1 MGDFVLA
8 DRGKDSDLFGMYNL
22 FLSEGDMALLSNG
35 DVFGEDF
42 FGTGGVSSQALYDF
56 LCTRS
61 LESTNMLCRS
71 GLLDC
76 VGGELGGVL
85 KFCADPGGEE
95 LGVIFCERGTGEVL
109 LARGETGVCLLRGT
123 GFIIFRILSLKE
135 SDL

>member
-1 MGDFVLA
+1 
-8 DRGKDSDLFGMYNL
+8 
-22 FLSEGDMALLSNG
+22 MARLSNG

-42 FGTGGVSSQALYDF
+42 LGTGGVSSQALYDF
-56 LCTRS
+56 LCTS
-61 LESTNMLCRS
+61 SFESTNMLCRS

-76 VGGELGGVL
+76 VGGELGGVH

-109 LARGETGVCLLRGT
+109 LARGETGVCFLRGT
-123 GFIIFRILSLKE
+123 GFVIIFLILSLKE